1 MAQKTNP
8 ISLRLKIN
16 RRFDSFWYS
25 SFFYSDLFGRD
36 LKVRKHFQ
44 KLFRQSKKRSFIG
57 HVLLKRKEKIN
68 FLFGDVEEICKK
80 HKFSLLL
87 ILSLHKETP
96 SFSPLLLIS

>member
-44 KLFRQSKKRSFIG
+44 KLFRQSKKRSLARVGYTGNAKEQKVF
-57 HVLLKRKEKIN
+57 LYWARPSKAERKNK
-68 FLFGDVEEICKK
+68 
-80 HKFSLLL
+80 
-87 ILSLHKETP
+87 P
-96 SFSPLLLIS
+96 SFWRRRRNMQKAQIFC